1 MESKECSEGDFAFL
15 SLYKSAWDDSCCP
28 SRSLDEF
35 NFVDAN
41 WLAVYPRGI
50 VNLHSDED
58 SEIVE
63 NVENGLRYA
72 VVSKKLLMN
81 LQTAKNKI
89 MCL

>member
-15 SLYKSAWDDSCCP
+15 SWYKSAWDDSCCP

-63 NVENGLRYA
+63 KCGEWVK
-72 VVSKKLLMN
+72 VCCCF
-81 LQTAKNKI
+81 QKN
-89 MCL
+89 C